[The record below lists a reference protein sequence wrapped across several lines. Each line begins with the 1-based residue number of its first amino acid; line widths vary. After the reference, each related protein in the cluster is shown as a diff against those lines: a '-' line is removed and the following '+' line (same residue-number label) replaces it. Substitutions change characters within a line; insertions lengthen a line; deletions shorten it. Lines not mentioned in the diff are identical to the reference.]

1 VLGAADVESELVVV
15 AGVVVEVVSV
25 PPATGVVAAT
35 DCGTNSLIVSV
46 A

>member
-1 VLGAADVESELVVV
+1 VLGAADVEFELVVV

-25 PPATGVVAAT
+25 LPAAGVVAGT
-35 DCGTNSLIVSV
+35 DCGTNSLSVSV